1 MPIEF
6 KCPNCGTPLTAPD
19 TAAGSSGPCPRCKAR
34 VTAPASVFTQAAE
47 PALDTSDMSLEIDLG
62 SVTSVCGELHFRL
75 KIDGYGRGHLQIY
88 AFDPDDMRESGILL
102 LLDEGGYGD
111 LKRVLAKADATIQKI
126 RSAGQMRGMI
136 LPY

>member
-1 MPIEF
+1 
-6 KCPNCGTPLTAPD
+6 
-19 TAAGSSGPCPRCKAR
+19 
-34 VTAPASVFTQAAE
+34 
-47 PALDTSDMSLEIDLG
+47 MSLTIDLG

-75 KIDGYGRGHLQIY
+75 KIEGDGRGHLQIF
-88 AFDPDDMRESGILL
+88 AFDPDDMHESGILL

>member
-47 PALDTSDMSLEIDLG
+47 PALDTSDMSLTIDLG
-62 SVTSVCGELHFRL
+62 SVTSACGKLLFRL
-75 KIDGYGRGHLQIY
+75 KIEGDGRATCRSSPSAPTTCTSQVSSFARRRRLRRPE
-88 AFDPDDMRESGILL
+88 AR
-102 LLDEGGYGD
+102 
-111 LKRVLAKADATIQKI
+111 LARLTPLSR
-126 RSAGQMRGMI
+126 RSACGPDRGMI
-136 LPY
+136 A